1 MQTLHFA
8 GLTLYPY
15 GLALSAGTLLALL
28 LAHRAFRRSGIRPG
42 ALSCFAL
49 LAIPLALLGA
59 RAAYC
64 LATLD
69 WVMQEGFSF
78 FLQLTRGGYM
88 LYGAVLGGVVALLLT
103 ARITGEDF
111 ASMADHLAV
120 PALVLVM
127 VGRLAEGLV
136 GQGYGWCVEDWFMED
151 SGMSLF
157 VLEDPSFF
165 YRLPFA
171 VPDMYGNY
179 NWAVFIPEAL
189 AAGLIAL
196 AAGLTRT
203 RREGGKAL
211 LALLLY
217 AAAQVLGESL
227 RQDAVLRWGF
237 VRINQIIC
245 AVIIAGLMIHCM
257 LRAPRPRAGQAAG
270 LSAGVLA
277 CMGVVIAMEFALEKK
292 ISAIE
297 FLPMDVCYL
306 IMALACA
313 GMVLCVL
320 PLWRRAYPPRSGEHD
335 CVCNPD

>member
-1 MQTLHFA
+1 
-8 GLTLYPY
+8 
-15 GLALSAGTLLALL
+15 
-28 LAHRAFRRSGIRPG
+28 
-42 ALSCFAL
+42 
-49 LAIPLALLGA
+49 
-59 RAAYC
+59 
-64 LATLD
+64 
-69 WVMQEGFSF
+69 MQEGFSF
-78 FLQLTRGGYM
+78 FFQLTRGGYM
-88 LYGAVLGGVVALLLT
+88 LYGAVLGGVIALLLT
-103 ARITGEDF
+103 ARLTGEGF
-111 ASMADHLAV
+111 AAMADALAV
-120 PALVLVM
+120 PVMVLIL

-196 AAGLTRT
+196 AVWRTRP
-203 RREGGKAL
+203 RREGGRAL

-217 AAAQVLGESL
+217 AATQVLGESL

-237 VRINQIIC
+237 VRINQILC
-245 AVIIAGLMIHCM
+245 ALIIAGLLIHCM
-257 LRAPRPRAGQAAG
+257 LRAPHPRAGQLVG
-270 LSAGVLA
+270 LSAGMLV

-313 GMVLCVL
+313 GLVLCVL
-320 PLWRRAYPPRSGEHD
+320 PLWRRAYPPRTD
-335 CVCNPD
+335 LRA

>member
-28 LAHRAFRRSGIRPG
+28 LGHRAFRRAGIRPG

-59 RAAYC
+59 RTAYC

-320 PLWRRAYPPRSGEHD
+320 PLWRRAYPPQSGAHD

>member
-1 MQTLHFA
+1 MQTLQFA

-15 GLALSAGTLLALL
+15 GLALSAGTILSLL
-28 LAHRAFRRSGIRPG
+28 LARCAFRRAGIQPG

-64 LATLD
+64 LAALD

-78 FLQLTRGGYM
+78 FFQLTRGGYM
-88 LYGAVLGGVVALLLT
+88 LYGAVLGGVIALLLT
-103 ARITGEDF
+103 ARLTGEGF
-111 ASMADHLAV
+111 AAMADALAV
-120 PALVLVM
+120 PVMVLIL

-157 VLEDPSFF
+157 VLEDPAFF

-171 VPDMYGNY
+171 VPDMYDNY
-179 NWAVFIPEAL
+179 NWAVFIFEAL
-189 AAGLIAL
+189 TAGVIAL
-196 AAGLTRT
+196 ILLRMKPRRT
-203 RREGGKAL
+203 GARAM

-217 AAAQVLGESL
+217 AATQILCESL

-237 VRINQIIC
+237 VRINQVIG
-245 AVIIAGLMIHCM
+245 AVLIAGMLALCM
-257 LRAPRPRAGQAAG
+257 LRAPQRSPRQIGGLFAGM
-270 LSAGVLA
+270 LA

-297 FLPMDVCYL
+297 FIPMDVCYVL
-306 IMALACA
+306 MALACL
-313 GMVLCVL
+313 GLILCVT
-320 PLWRRAYPPRSGEHD
+320 PLWRKAFPREE
-335 CVCNPD
+335 

>member
-1 MQTLHFA
+1 MTTMHL
-8 GLTLYPY
+8 GSLTLYPY
-15 GLALSAGTLLALL
+15 GLALCAATALALA
-28 LAHRAFRRSGIRPG
+28 LAGLAFRRHGLKAG
-42 ALSCFAL
+42 ALSWFAL
-49 LAIPLALLGA
+49 LGIPLGVMGA
-59 RAAYC
+59 RLAYC
-64 LATLD
+64 LAALD
-69 WVMQEGFSF
+69 WVMQEGFGF
-78 FLQLTRGGYM
+78 FLQLNRGGYM
-88 LYGAVLGGVVALLLT
+88 LYGALAGCALALWLT
-103 ARITGEDF
+103 ARITGESF
-111 ASMADHLAV
+111 ARMADRLAA
-120 PALVLVM
+120 PAMVLILL
-127 VGRLAEGLV
+127 GRLAEGLV

-196 AAGLTRT
+196 AVWRTRP
-203 RREGGKAL
+203 RREGGRAL

-217 AAAQVLGESL
+217 AATQVLGESL

-237 VRINQIIC
+237 VRINQILC
-245 AVIIAGLMIHCM
+245 ALIIAGLLIHCM
-257 LRAPRPRAGQAAG
+257 LRAPHPRAGQLVG
-270 LSAGVLA
+270 LSAGMLV

-313 GMVLCVL
+313 GLVLCVL
-320 PLWRRAYPPRSGEHD
+320 PLWRRAYPPRTD
-335 CVCNPD
+335 LRA

>member
-1 MQTLHFA
+1 MQTLQFA

-15 GLALSAGTLLALL
+15 GLALSAGTILSLL
-28 LAHRAFRRSGIRPG
+28 LARCAFRRAGIRPD

-64 LATLD
+64 LAALD

-78 FLQLTRGGYM
+78 FFQLTRGGYM
-88 LYGAVLGGVVALLLT
+88 LYGAVLGGVIALLLT
-103 ARITGEDF
+103 ARLTGEGF
-111 ASMADHLAV
+111 AAMADALAV
-120 PALVLVM
+120 PVM
-127 VGRLAEGLV
+127 VFILVGRLAEGLV

-196 AAGLTRT
+196 AVWRTRP
-203 RREGGKAL
+203 RREGGRAL

-217 AAAQVLGESL
+217 AATQVLGESL

-237 VRINQIIC
+237 VRINQILC
-245 AVIIAGLMIHCM
+245 ALIIAGLLIHCM
-257 LRAPRPRAGQAAG
+257 LRAPHPRVRQLVG
-270 LSAGVLA
+270 LSAGMLV

-313 GMVLCVL
+313 GLVLCVL
-320 PLWRRAYPPRSGEHD
+320 PLWRRAYPPRTD
-335 CVCNPD
+335 LRA

>member
-1 MQTLHFA
+1 MTI
-8 GLTLYPY
+8 YPY
-15 GLALSAGTLLALL
+15 GLSMAAAAVIALL
-28 LAHRAFRRSGIRPG
+28 LGGFSFRKAGIKAD
-42 ALSCFAL
+42 ALSWFAV
-49 LAIPLALLGA
+49 LALPMGLLGA
-59 RAAYC
+59 RIAYC

-69 WVMQEGFSF
+69 WVLQEGFSF
-78 FLQLTRGGYM
+78 FFQFTRGGYM
-88 LYGAVLGGVVALLLT
+88 LYGALAGGALALWLT
-103 ARITGEDF
+103 SRITGESF
-111 ASMADHLAV
+111 ARMADRLAV
-120 PALVLVM
+120 PVM
-127 VGRLAEGLV
+127 VMILLGRLAEGLV

-157 VLEDPSFF
+157 VLEDPFFF

-196 AAGLTRT
+196 AVWRTRP
-203 RREGGKAL
+203 RREGGRAL

-217 AAAQVLGESL
+217 AATQVLGESL

-237 VRINQIIC
+237 VRINQILC
-245 AVIIAGLMIHCM
+245 ALIIAGLLIHCM
-257 LRAPRPRAGQAAG
+257 LRAPHPRAGQLVG
-270 LSAGVLA
+270 LSAGMLV

-306 IMALACA
+306 IMVLACA
-313 GMVLCVL
+313 GLVLCVL
-320 PLWRRAYPPRSGEHD
+320 PLWRRAYPPRTD
-335 CVCNPD
+335 LRA

>member
-28 LAHRAFRRSGIRPG
+28 LGHRAFRRAGIQPG

-59 RAAYC
+59 RTAYC

-196 AAGLTRT
+196 AVWRTRP
-203 RREGGKAL
+203 RREGGRAL

-217 AAAQVLGESL
+217 AATQVLGESL

-237 VRINQIIC
+237 VRINQILC
-245 AVIIAGLMIHCM
+245 ALIIAGLLIHCM
-257 LRAPRPRAGQAAG
+257 LRAPHPRAGQLVG
-270 LSAGVLA
+270 LSAGMLV

-313 GMVLCVL
+313 GLVLCVL
-320 PLWRRAYPPRSGEHD
+320 PLWRRAYPPRTD
-335 CVCNPD
+335 LRA